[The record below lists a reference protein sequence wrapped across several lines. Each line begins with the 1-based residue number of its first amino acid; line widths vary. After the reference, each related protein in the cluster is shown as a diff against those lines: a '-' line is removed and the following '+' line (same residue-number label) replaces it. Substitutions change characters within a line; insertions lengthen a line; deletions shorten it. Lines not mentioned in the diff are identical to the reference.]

1 MEKVQ
6 VYSSDTCP
14 YCTAVKNYLSENNVE
29 FVEKNVS
36 TDSEAR
42 NELIQ
47 KGYRGVPVIVIGEEE
62 VVGFDQAKLKAL
74 LNL

>member
-1 MEKVQ
+1 MDKIK

-14 YCTAVKNYLSENNVE
+14 YCVAVKNFLTENNVE
-29 FVEKNVS
+29 FEERNV
-36 TDSEAR
+36 TTNVEAR

-47 KGYRGVPVIVIGEEE
+47 KGYRGVPVIIVGDEE
-62 VVGFDQAKLKAL
+62 VVGFDQSRLTEL